1 MAYSGYS
8 TDNSDSDQTNTYP
21 LKEKSTLK
29 KRSKRNHHRKR
40 FGRMAKSWKF
50 MKLRKLWERDMAKQR
65 SISAPFVSI
74 KANNKY
80 ESMTASLLFMF
91 AITQCIFGF
100 VLPICD
106 SFGMKRSKLYYEADH
121 KYYLEIFLISQYC
134 GAILVLAYLQYLIYS
149 GTKKQIKQKTIHELS
164 KSKTGC
170 ELVDDKHMIINEHH
184 ELSEPNILMK
194 LDYMNNSSPVSPID
208 KLSDIES
215 TTSFGLGVMIHDGFN
230 LSSVWEV
237 SEPVCHSKLWIPKH
251 IIRIVWVLWQTYFVF
266 KYHRVILH
274 RHLVTVRLSYIHLAT
289 INFCHWLK
297 VVVSEVALSLKTPV
311 SYSSTAHSNHISNI
325 IIEKHNMTHISL
337 NPYHENHTPN
347 SHYTKGDTLA
357 ETTNHHNNSSIS
369 RLCLGY
375 LGVTVDPFLYPLAIE
390 YSLITGSFFYK
401 MLQRLDQ
408 TFPKSFNRTSNGSDC
423 LALNSPSLFSPSPLS
438 TTNSINKIEFDKFL
452 EDDVS
457 EHQQQQQYHPECIK
471 HMTYRPVM
479 GCKVFLPL
487 LKKNRL
493 PILNEHYSP
502 SIVEEN
508 KQLCSDEQDLSKF
521 NSDHQCHRSHTGLFL
536 GIMLLI
542 GSIICMVLFLIH
554 GRNKSKQLASYI
566 YQNSKLTLSTI
577 SLLACIMGIIQTN
590 QLKFHRL
597 KQSENFEY
605 NLLTIGLIGCI
616 TYHMFLFIPALET
629 IIHIILL
636 YNNNINNNNIN
647 NNYNNY
653 NYNYINNLKN
663 YNNNN
668 IINLNNYNYDNIINL
683 NSNYNNYN
691 NNNLNNNNYNNNYNY
706 NYNYDFNYFQYL
718 NDNNNK
724 TIDLLY
730 IINNQIQ
737 YTALLYLIK
746 CTLEICQALIQ
757 FFFIVETSRR
767 KVCCLNQSRIK
778 PGRSI
783 IVFLLICNLALWL
796 VNTFEVRS
804 AETQLSLYRQYFG
817 VRTWSII
824 TYCFIPLIIF
834 FRFHSTVC
842 LAELWTKLYTLK

>member
-149 GTKKQIKQKTIHELS
+149 GTKKQIKQKIIHELS

-215 TTSFGLGVMIHDGFN
+215 TTSERQLTRLIHLYNDDNNNNNNNNQEKPYISIHPEGMNLYMRLGAVGFGLGVMIHDGFN

-297 VVVSEVALSLKTPV
+297 VVVNEVALSLKTPV
-311 SYSSTAHSNHISNI
+311 SYSSTAHSTHISNI
-325 IIEKHNMTHISL
+325 MIEKHNMTHISL
-337 NPYHENHTPN
+337 NPYDEHHTQN

-357 ETTNHHNNSSIS
+357 ETTNHHNNRSIS

-457 EHQQQQQYHPECIK
+457 EHHQQQQQYHPECIK

-508 KQLCSDEQDLSKF
+508 KQLCSDEQNLSKF

-605 NLLTIGLIGCI
+605 NLLTIGLI
-616 TYHMFLFIPALET
+616 
-629 IIHIILL
+629 
-636 YNNNINNNNIN
+636 
-647 NNYNNY
+647 
-653 NYNYINNLKN
+653 
-663 YNNNN
+663 
-668 IINLNNYNYDNIINL
+668 
-683 NSNYNNYN
+683 
-691 NNNLNNNNYNNNYNY
+691 
-706 NYNYDFNYFQYL
+706 
-718 NDNNNK
+718 
-724 TIDLLY
+724 
-730 IINNQIQ
+730 
-737 YTALLYLIK
+737 ALLYLIK

-767 KVCCLNQSRIK
+767 KVCCINQSRIK

>member
-1 MAYSGYS
+1 
-8 TDNSDSDQTNTYP
+8 
-21 LKEKSTLK
+21 
-29 KRSKRNHHRKR
+29 
-40 FGRMAKSWKF
+40 
-50 MKLRKLWERDMAKQR
+50 
-65 SISAPFVSI
+65 
-74 KANNKY
+74 
-80 ESMTASLLFMF
+80 MTASLLFMF

-215 TTSFGLGVMIHDGFN
+215 TTSERQLTRLIHLYNDDNNNNNNNNHEKPYISIHPEGMNLYMRLGAVGFGLGVMIHDGFN

-605 NLLTIGLIGCI
+605 NLLTIGLI
-616 TYHMFLFIPALET
+616 
-629 IIHIILL
+629 
-636 YNNNINNNNIN
+636 
-647 NNYNNY
+647 
-653 NYNYINNLKN
+653 
-663 YNNNN
+663 
-668 IINLNNYNYDNIINL
+668 
-683 NSNYNNYN
+683 
-691 NNNLNNNNYNNNYNY
+691 
-706 NYNYDFNYFQYL
+706 
-718 NDNNNK
+718 
-724 TIDLLY
+724 
-730 IINNQIQ
+730 
-737 YTALLYLIK
+737 ALLYLIK

>member
-8 TDNSDSDQTNTYP
+8 TDNSDSDQTNSYP
-21 LKEKSTLK
+21 LKEKSKLK
-29 KRSKRNHHRKR
+29 KRIRRNHHRKR

-50 MKLRKLWERDMAKQR
+50 IKLRKLWERDMAKQR
-65 SISAPFVSI
+65 SISAPFVPI
-74 KANNKY
+74 KANNKC

-106 SFGMKRSKLYYEADH
+106 SFGMKGSKLYYEADH

-134 GAILVLAYLQYLIYS
+134 GALLVLAYLQYLIYS
-149 GTKKQIKQKTIHELS
+149 GTKKQLKQALIHEIY
-164 KSKTGC
+164 KSKTGRQ
-170 ELVDDKHMIINEHH
+170 LVDDKHMIINEHH
-184 ELSEPNILMK
+184 ELSEPNILIK
-194 LDYMNNSSPVSPID
+194 SDYTNNSSPVSPID
-208 KLSDIES
+208 KPSDIES
-215 TTSFGLGVMIHDGFN
+215 TTSERQLARLIHLYNDNKNNQEKPYISIHPEGMNLYMRLGAVGFGLGVMIHDGFN

-237 SEPVCHSKLWIPKH
+237 SDSVCHSKLWIPKH

-274 RHLVTVRLSYIHLAT
+274 RHRVTVRLSCIHLAT

-311 SYSSTAHSNHISNI
+311 SHSSTVHSHHISNLV
-325 IIEKHNMTHISL
+325 IEKHNMTHISL
-337 NPYHENHTPN
+337 NPYNGNYTQN

-357 ETTNHHNNSSIS
+357 GTINQHNNSNIS
-369 RLCLGY
+369 KLCLGY
-375 LGVTVDPFLYPLAIE
+375 LGVTLDPFLFPLAIE

-423 LALNSPSLFSPSPLS
+423 LALNSSSLFSPSPTS
-438 TTNSINKIEFDKFL
+438 ISNSINKSEFDKFF
-452 EDDVS
+452 DDDIS
-457 EHQQQQQYHPECIK
+457 EQQQQQQQYHPECTK
-471 HMTYRPVM
+471 HMSYRPVM

-487 LKKNRL
+487 LKKNKL
-493 PILNEHYSP
+493 PILSENYTAP
-502 SIVEEN
+502 IVEDN
-508 KQLCSDEQDLSKF
+508 KEISDDNNNNEYEKSIKF
-521 NSDHQCHRSHTGLFL
+521 NTEHQCHRSHTGLFL

-542 GSIICMVLFLIH
+542 GSIVCMVLFIIR
-554 GRNKSKQLASYI
+554 GRNGYKQFAAYI
-566 YQNSKLTLSTI
+566 YQKSKLTISTI
-577 SLLACIMGIIQTN
+577 SLLACILAIKQTN

-597 KQSENFEY
+597 KHGENFEY

-616 TYHMFLFIPALET
+616 IYHMFLFIPALET
-629 IIHIILL
+629 IIHIMIIHSNDIKDYYIL
-636 YNNNINNNNIN
+636 
-647 NNYNNY
+647 
-653 NYNYINNLKN
+653 
-663 YNNNN
+663 
-668 IINLNNYNYDNIINL
+668 
-683 NSNYNNYN
+683 
-691 NNNLNNNNYNNNYNY
+691 
-706 NYNYDFNYFQYL
+706 YL
-718 NDNNNK
+718 TNDHIK
-724 TIDLLY
+724 YTAILY
-730 IINNQIQ
+730 I
-737 YTALLYLIK
+737 IK

-767 KVCCLNQSRIK
+767 KVCCINQSRIK

-796 VNTFEVRS
+796 INTFEVRS
-804 AETQLSLYRQYFG
+804 AETQLPLYRQYFG
-817 VRTWSII
+817 VRTWSVI

-842 LAELWTKLYTLK
+842 LAELWTKLYTLR